1 MNDIVIAGAA
11 RTPIGKFNG
20 AFSATYAHE
29 LGHVAIAAALE
40 RAGWSVGDL
49 DLVESNE
56 AYAAQSPV
64 VVRELGLD
72 PEKVNVSGGA
82 IALGHPIGASGAR
95 ILVTLLHEMRRP
107 QAGRGLAT
115 LCIGGGMGIAMC
127 VERECR
133 RTAGSTNARQR
144 LDLPP
149 RSCKCTSPAGSNGL
163 KMTQIDDVGRECA
176 ALRTRM
182 AARSVTRI
190 YDEAMRP
197 VGLKITQFTLLV
209 AIKMGT
215 PESISQLADHL
226 AMERTTLTRNLQLL
240 EREGLVEVG
249 PEGYRRARSM
259 RLTKTGEAKLKKA
272 LPIWRA
278 TQDRMVAALGKDRW
292 TDARRHLEELS
303 RVE

>member
-1 MNDIVIAGAA
+1 
-11 RTPIGKFNG
+11 
-20 AFSATYAHE
+20 
-29 LGHVAIAAALE
+29 
-40 RAGWSVGDL
+40 
-49 DLVESNE
+49 
-56 AYAAQSPV
+56 
-64 VVRELGLD
+64 
-72 PEKVNVSGGA
+72 
-82 IALGHPIGASGAR
+82 
-95 ILVTLLHEMRRP
+95 
-107 QAGRGLAT
+107 
-115 LCIGGGMGIAMC
+115 
-127 VERECR
+127 
-133 RTAGSTNARQR
+133 
-144 LDLPP
+144 
-149 RSCKCTSPAGSNGL
+149 
-163 KMTQIDDVGRECA
+163 MTQIDDVGRECA

-209 AIKMGT
+209 AIKMGA

-272 LPIWRA
+272 LPIWQA